1 LEIPSGPLQAIADF
15 RRSNALASPY
25 LPAFV
30 QPVGN
35 SFASPLIDTNSV
47 IQNGVTS
54 YALLDHSVLAN
65 HALYDRA
72 YFSTFAP
79 VGSTPAA
86 TGFTDFMGDNK
97 PLRSQLFQA
106 YLPAGRT
113 VDDAKAELFA
123 SDGKP
128 TSSAYKLA
136 AQYQVVKG
144 PFNVNSTRV
153 QAWKAML
160 SSMNRSNLMTL
171 WAKSGLLATTP
182 SGDIPSPAMTLHNG
196 SATTGAF
203 AVANI
208 DDQIANQWNGYR
220 EFSEAD
226 IEKLATE
233 IVKQVRLRGPFLS
246 MSEFVNR
253 RIGPDS
259 VLTRT
264 GALQNAID
272 DSKLN
277 DGTFTTQ
284 VPVAAEH
291 VSDANVY
298 GFKTP
303 IAATG
308 NPAAGAPG
316 WLSQAD
322 ILKLLEPAAT
332 VRSDTFVIRTC
343 GEATDS
349 AGNVTARAYAE
360 AVVQRVPEYVNPS
373 DPAVA
378 KVPNPNAPN
387 GPVDSVTPMIA
398 APDNISFGRRFVM
411 TSFKWLSENEI

>member
-1 LEIPSGPLQAIADF
+1 
-15 RRSNALASPY
+15 
-25 LPAFV
+25 
-30 QPVGN
+30 
-35 SFASPLIDTNSV
+35 
-47 IQNGVTS
+47 
-54 YALLDHSVLAN
+54 
-65 HALYDRA
+65 
-72 YFSTFAP
+72 
-79 VGSTPAA
+79 
-86 TGFTDFMGDNK
+86 
-97 PLRSQLFQA
+97 
-106 YLPAGRT
+106 
-113 VDDAKAELFA
+113 
-123 SDGKP
+123 
-128 TSSAYKLA
+128 
-136 AQYQVVKG
+136 
-144 PFNVNSTRV
+144 
-153 QAWKAML
+153 
-160 SSMNRSNLMTL
+160 
-171 WAKSGLLATTP
+171 
-182 SGDIPSPAMTLHNG
+182 MTLHNG

-272 DSKLN
+272 DSKLT

-291 VSDANVY
+291 VSDASVY